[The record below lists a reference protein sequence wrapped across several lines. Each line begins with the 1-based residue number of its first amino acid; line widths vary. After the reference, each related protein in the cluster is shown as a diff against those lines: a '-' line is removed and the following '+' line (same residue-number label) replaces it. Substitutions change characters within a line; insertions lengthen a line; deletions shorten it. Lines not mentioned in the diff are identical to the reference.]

1 MAMPLPAFFI
11 GLLSPTASLQG
22 FVTMG
27 LTRDDVIAAY
37 GAPKS
42 STQMDAKEILVYP
55 GGRVVLE
62 KDW

>member
-1 MAMPLPAFFI
+1 MKAIVLILLLVISRVA
-11 GLLSPTASLQG
+11 GLLAVASG
-22 FVTMG
+22 SA
-27 LTRDDVIAAY
+27 RDDVIAAC

>member
-1 MAMPLPAFFI
+1 MKAIVLILLLVISRVA
-11 GLLSPTASLQG
+11 GLLAVASG
-22 FVTMG
+22 SA
-27 LTRDDVIAAY
+27 RDEVIAAY